1 MKLQTL
7 HLANFHPH
15 TFDLSDDLAA
25 QLDRAFFT
33 AFPAEDLLDHDLF
46 PAWKRVAVEAHP
58 AGGERWLLRYS
69 GLAMIWVEIDPA
81 GRAVRWVGHSRARS
95 CLLDRAYSMTF
106 SPARQRA
113 VRAALPLGEVPTPA
127 AWDSLTRKPGAAW
140 CSARWSDAERGV
152 IELWTLP
159 KAGLV
164 ALTLAADGRLRALEL
179 ATGARAY
186 ALLCAGASHNGEV
199 LDPG

>member
-33 AFPAEDLLDHDLF
+33 AFPAEDLLDPDLF

-69 GLAMIWVEIDPA
+69 GLAMIWVEIGLVLVDDLP
-81 GRAVRWVGHSRARS
+81 RLLEIVRDDLAHLHEGNAARYGLRPS
-95 CLLDRAYSMTF
+95 
-106 SPARQRA
+106 
-113 VRAALPLGEVPTPA
+113 EVPV
-127 AWDSLTRKPGAAW
+127 R
-140 CSARWSDAERGV
+140 
-152 IELWTLP
+152 
-159 KAGLV
+159 
-164 ALTLAADGRLRALEL
+164 
-179 ATGARAY
+179 
-186 ALLCAGASHNGEV
+186 
-199 LDPG
+199 